1 MRRAKTGASTL
12 SMAGALT
19 STSQNSWNSC
29 SVNAPSCDSLSCTSA
44 CTSTTVTHEWHTLH
58 CSNNHFTHSKGAKSQ
73 CYTSK

>member
-29 SVNAPSCDSLSCTSA
+29 SVSAPSCDSFNCTSA
-44 CTSTTVTHEWHTLH
+44 WHQHH
-58 CSNNHFTHSKGAKSQ
+58 CHTRVAHTARQ
-73 CYTSK
+73 